1 MPAKKT
7 AKKAKKN
14 GKTSKNG
21 KANGNGH
28 AAIRL
33 APSLKNGP
41 TRSFLRQLA
50 QGWELVSDAVSV
62 TNPENEHLW
71 YVNAGWRKL
80 YGYTH
85 GDALDQPV
93 TLLNRDDFSHSQRRD
108 IATHTKRGGWS
119 GRVLNRDAAGNVFA
133 VDLQTRPLQDADGE
147 LLGFLGV
154 ATPVRQDNISD
165 ERIDQLVERH
175 QTTLG
180 SELRK
185 LLETALIN
193 DNATAQAGAQVKS
206 AKNGNGS
213 TNGNGQHKAA
223 EVPGLGRLSQRELEV
238 FTLIGRGLSTREIGD
253 KLGLSLY
260 TIQTHRNHIKD
271 KLALP
276 DSAAITYWAF
286 KWAHGKG

>member
-1 MPAKKT
+1 MPAKKIS
-7 AKKAKKN
+7 KKPKKN
-14 GKTSKNG
+14 GKKPKNG
-21 KANGNGH
+21 KANRSGRT
-28 AAIRL
+28 AIRL
-33 APSLKNGP
+33 APSLKNGSNR
-41 TRSFLRQLA
+41 TLLRQLA

-62 TNPENEHLW
+62 TNPENDHLW

-85 GDALDQPV
+85 ANALDQPV
-93 TLLNRDDFSHSQRRD
+93 TLLNRDDFSPVQRRD
-108 IATHTKRGGWS
+108 IATKTKRGGWS
-119 GRVLNRDAAGNVFA
+119 GRLLNHDASGNVFA

-147 LLGFLGV
+147 LLGYLGV

-165 ERIDQLVERH
+165 ERIEQLVEQH
-175 QTTLG
+175 QATLS

-193 DNATAQAGAQVKS
+193 ENADAQASVHVKS
-206 AKNGNGS
+206 TKNSNGNGRR
-213 TNGNGQHKAA
+213 KA
-223 EVPGLGRLSQRELEV
+223 EVVPGLGRLSQRELEI
-238 FTLIGRGLSTREIGD
+238 FTLIGRGRSTREISE
-253 KLGLSLY
+253 KLSLSLY

>member
-1 MPAKKT
+1 MAAKKI
-7 AKKAKKN
+7 AKKPKKN
-14 GKTSKNG
+14 GKTPKNG
-21 KANGNGH
+21 KANRNGLT
-28 AAIRL
+28 AIRL
-33 APSLKNGP
+33 APSLKNGS
-41 TRSFLRQLA
+41 TRTLLRQLA

-62 TNPENEHLW
+62 TNPENDHLW

-85 GDALDQPV
+85 ADALDQPV
-93 TLLNRDDFSHSQRRD
+93 TLLNRDDFSPVQRRD
-108 IATHTKRGGWS
+108 IATKTKRGGWS

-147 LLGFLGV
+147 LLGYLGV
-154 ATPVRQDNISD
+154 AAPVRQDNISD
-165 ERIDQLVERH
+165 ERIEQLVEQH
-175 QTTLG
+175 QATLS

-193 DNATAQAGAQVKS
+193 ENADAQASAHVKS
-206 AKNGNGS
+206 TKNSNGNGRR
-213 TNGNGQHKAA
+213 KAQV
-223 EVPGLGRLSQRELEV
+223 VPGLGRLSQRELEI
-238 FTLIGRGLSTREIGD
+238 FTLIGRGLSTREIGE
-253 KLGLSLY
+253 KLSLSQY

-286 KWAHGKG
+286 KWAHSKG

>member
-1 MPAKKT
+1 MAAKKI
-7 AKKAKKN
+7 AKKPKKN
-14 GKTSKNG
+14 GKTPKNG
-21 KANGNGH
+21 KANRNGRT
-28 AAIRL
+28 AIRL
-33 APSLKNGP
+33 APSLKNGS
-41 TRSFLRQLA
+41 TRTLLRQLA

-62 TNPENEHLW
+62 TNPENDHLW

-85 GDALDQPV
+85 ANALDQPV
-93 TLLNRDDFSHSQRRD
+93 TLLNRDDFSPAKRRD
-108 IATHTKRGGWS
+108 IATKTKRGGWS

-147 LLGFLGV
+147 LLGYLGV

-165 ERIDQLVERH
+165 ERIEQLVEQH
-175 QTTLG
+175 QATLS

-193 DNATAQAGAQVKS
+193 ENADAQASAHVKS
-206 AKNGNGS
+206 TKNSNGNGRR
-213 TNGNGQHKAA
+213 KA
-223 EVPGLGRLSQRELEV
+223 EVVPGLGRLSQRELEI
-238 FTLIGRGLSTREIGD
+238 FTLIGRGLSTREISE
-253 KLGLSLY
+253 KLSLSLY

>member
-1 MPAKKT
+1 M
-7 AKKAKKN
+7 
-14 GKTSKNG
+14 
-21 KANGNGH
+21 
-28 AAIRL
+28 
-33 APSLKNGP
+33 
-41 TRSFLRQLA
+41 
-50 QGWELVSDAVSV
+50 
-62 TNPENEHLW
+62 W

-85 GDALDQPV
+85 ANALDQPV
-93 TLLNRDDFSHSQRRD
+93 TLLNRDDFSPVQRRD
-108 IATHTKRGGWS
+108 IATKTKRGGWS
-119 GRVLNRDAAGNVFA
+119 GRLLNHDASGNVFA

-147 LLGFLGV
+147 LLGYLGV

-165 ERIDQLVERH
+165 ERIEQLVEQH
-175 QTTLG
+175 QATLS

-193 DNATAQAGAQVKS
+193 ENADAQASAHVKS
-206 AKNGNGS
+206 TKNSNGNGRR
-213 TNGNGQHKAA
+213 KA
-223 EVPGLGRLSQRELEV
+223 EVVPGLGRLSQRELEI
-238 FTLIGRGLSTREIGD
+238 FTLIGRGLSTREISE
-253 KLGLSLY
+253 KLSLSLY